1 MQLIHNQREVNMAA
15 AKLGDTVKIHFTG
28 KLQDETIIETSKSG
42 DPLEFKIGEGNVISG
57 LEQGV
62 IGMAAGDKKTI
73 AVSPEDGFGQPQKDL
88 VVDLNKSEF
97 PEDVEFEV
105 GTYLN
110 IESSDGKEF
119 KAKVVEIKEETVTLD
134 ANHPLAGATINYD
147 VELIEIVAYPDLA

>member
-1 MQLIHNQREVNMAA
+1 MAE

-28 KLQDETIIETSKSG
+28 KLQDETVIETSKDR
-42 DPLEFKIGEGNVISG
+42 DPLEFKIGDGNVIPG

-73 AVSPEDGFGQPQKDL
+73 AISPEDAFGQPQEDL
-88 VVDLNKSEF
+88 LVDINKSEF
-97 PEDVEFEV
+97 PKDVELKA
-105 GTYLN
+105 GAYLN

-119 KAKVVEIKEETVTLD
+119 KAKVVEIKEEMVTLD

-147 VELIEIVAYPDLA
+147 VELIEIRSV

>member
-147 VELIEIVAYPDLA
+147 VELIEIVEYPDLA

>member
-1 MQLIHNQREVNMAA
+1 MAE

-28 KLQDETIIETSKSG
+28 KLQDETVIETSKDR
-42 DPLEFKIGEGNVISG
+42 DPLEFKIGEGYVISG

-73 AVSPEDGFGQPQKDL
+73 AVSPEDGFGQRQEDL
-88 VVDLNKSEF
+88 IVDLNKSEF
-97 PEDVEFEV
+97 PEDAEFAV
-105 GTYLN
+105 GAYLN

-119 KAKVVEIKEETVTLD
+119 QAKVIEIKEKTITID

-147 VELIEIVAYPDLA
+147 VELLEII

>member
-1 MQLIHNQREVNMAA
+1 MTE

-28 KLQDETIIETSKSG
+28 KLQDQTVVETSKDR
-42 DPLEFKIGEGNVISG
+42 DPLEFKIGEGDVIPG

-73 AVSPEDGFGQPQKDL
+73 AVAPEDGFGQRQEDL

-97 PEDVEFEV
+97 PGDVEFAV
-105 GTYLN
+105 GAYLN

-119 KAKVVEIKEETVTLD
+119 QAKVIEIKEETVTLD

-147 VELIEIVAYPDLA
+147 VELLEII

>member
-1 MQLIHNQREVNMAA
+1 MAE

-28 KLQDETIIETSKSG
+28 KLQDQTVIETSKDRG
-42 DPLEFKIGEGNVISG
+42 PLEFKIGEGDVIPG
-57 LEQGV
+57 LEQGI

-73 AVSPEDGFGQPQKDL
+73 AVAPEDGFGQRKEDL

-97 PEDVEFEV
+97 PEDVEFAV
-105 GTYLN
+105 GAYLN

-119 KAKVVEIKEETVTLD
+119 QAKVIDIKEEMVTLD

-147 VELIEIVAYPDLA
+147 VELLEII

>member
-1 MQLIHNQREVNMAA
+1 MAA

-28 KLQDETIIETSKSG
+28 KLQDETIIETSKNS

-97 PEDVEFEV
+97 PENVEFEV

-119 KAKVVEIKEETVTLD
+119 KAKVVEIKGETVTLD

>member
-1 MQLIHNQREVNMAA
+1 MVE

-28 KLQDETIIETSKSG
+28 KLQDETVVETSKDR
-42 DPLEFKIGEGNVISG
+42 DPLEFKIGEGNVIPG

-73 AVSPEDGFGQPQKDL
+73 AVSPEDAFGQPQEDL
-88 VVDLNKSEF
+88 VVDLNKHEF
-97 PEDVEFEV
+97 PADVELAV
-105 GTYLN
+105 GAYLN

-119 KAKVVEIKEETVTLD
+119 QAKVVEIKEDTVTLD

-147 VELIEIVAYPDLA
+147 VELLEIV